1 MERLEEVEKVLLAKD
16 PINPK
21 GEITVYA
28 EQSVYD
34 YHKQFIEQSEA
45 EPQSERTF
53 IRKDK
58 AAYRGYIKELTKPRR
73 KTPKMG
79 KAVQTR
85 CKVKLSTKSTR

>member
-1 MERLEEVEKVLLAKD
+1 
-16 PINPK
+16 
-21 GEITVYA
+21 VYA
-28 EQSVYD
+28 KQSVYEHLQEF
-34 YHKQFIEQSEA
+34 YAKQSVYEHHQEFIEQSEA